1 MHTRLFSPTCLYQK
15 SMYIYLG
22 NNQQNQVHKFI
33 MVLFTKQS
41 LKNVD
46 NGCDITDL
54 LFLHHIFI
62 MLIGISSPQPFWIPD
77 CSICVFDPI
86 RTIGI
91 HSVPYTI
98 VHFKRLGSRHF
109 VKEMKIQSILL
120 IYNMIFRKTN
130 LKPFLKYIQKMSES
144 S

>member
-15 SMYIYLG
+15 GMYIYLG

-41 LKNVD
+41 LKKFD

-77 CSICVFDPI
+77 QHMRIRPY

-91 HSVPYTI
+91 HSVPYI
-98 VHFKRLGSRHF
+98 DA
-109 VKEMKIQSILL
+109 
-120 IYNMIFRKTN
+120 
-130 LKPFLKYIQKMSES
+130 
-144 S
+144 

>member
-15 SMYIYLG
+15 SMYMYLG

-41 LKNVD
+41 LKKIL

-54 LFLHHIFI
+54 LFLHHIF
-62 MLIGISSPQPFWIPD
+62 MLIGISSPQLFWIPD

-91 HSVPYTI
+91 HSVPYI
-98 VHFKRLGSRHF
+98 
-109 VKEMKIQSILL
+109 
-120 IYNMIFRKTN
+120 NA
-130 LKPFLKYIQKMSES
+130 
-144 S
+144 